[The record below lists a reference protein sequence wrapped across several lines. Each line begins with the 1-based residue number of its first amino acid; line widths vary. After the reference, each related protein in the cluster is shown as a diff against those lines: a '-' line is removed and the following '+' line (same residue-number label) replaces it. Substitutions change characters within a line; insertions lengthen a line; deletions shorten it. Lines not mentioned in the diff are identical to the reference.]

1 MRGPQV
7 MRGYLNRPEETA
19 GVLRDGWL
27 FTGDIARMDDDGF
40 FYIVDRKKEMIN
52 VGGLKVF
59 PREVEE
65 VLYEHPAVREA
76 AAIPAPDPMKGE
88 VVKAYVALR
97 EGAAASPED
106 LIAFCRQRLAP
117 HKVPKAVEF
126 RDTLPKTLIGKILR
140 RALVE
145 EDRRSVT

>member
-1 MRGPQV
+1 MASPKPRRSRTVPRLWATASPAASGSPFRTRTRASPMRRPGGLCPWERWGERGGGGGGGRGPQV

-27 FTGDIARMDDDGF
+27 FTGDIARQDPDGF
-40 FYIVDRKKEMIN
+40 FFIVDRKKEMIN

-88 VVKAYVALR
+88 VVKA
-97 EGAAASPED
+97 
-106 LIAFCRQRLAP
+106 
-117 HKVPKAVEF
+117 
-126 RDTLPKTLIGKILR
+126 
-140 RALVE
+140 
-145 EDRRSVT
+145 